1 MSTYRKSGTDRQ
13 SGRLAGWHAR
23 THVFTEQ
30 FTLFGVSL
38 KVYVS
43 MHSNYGFM
51 NGSTQSVYTVSCE
64 HWIPIHRYK
73 LHTLIKTEAKLILM
87 NTHSTHTPCK
97 CFLLSPV
104 YYVKVARQSNTFFSS
119 SPFHW
124 PATKI
129 IKGMEKR
136 RNKKKRIKEA

>member
-1 MSTYRKSGTDRQ
+1 MIIICAVSFCSMVCAWCTHTHPIYLTLFPQNKMKLNEEKKSGGKNLCQHIQKKRHRQ
-13 SGRLAGWHAR
+13 AVKQAGWHAR

-51 NGSTQSVYTVSCE
+51 NGSTQSVYTVSCK

-87 NTHSTHTPCK
+87 NTQHTHA
-97 CFLLSPV
+97 L
-104 YYVKVARQSNTFFSS
+104 
-119 SPFHW
+119 
-124 PATKI
+124 
-129 IKGMEKR
+129 
-136 RNKKKRIKEA
+136 